1 MWWSRIRQYLGSQDL
16 NYGFVTGYQSVV
28 RLNLHIWICLFK
40 SKHKYQKIFRSK
52 KQGSQGLMG
61 FKEFVTED
69 SDAVISQIRQIRDQ
83 MRVIR
88 MKRLLAKEKV
98 TLKSME
104 GEKAG
109 TGINKHRYR

>member
-1 MWWSRIRQYLGSQDL
+1 
-16 NYGFVTGYQSVV
+16 
-28 RLNLHIWICLFK
+28 
-40 SKHKYQKIFRSK
+40 
-52 KQGSQGLMG
+52 MG
-61 FKEFVTED
+61 FKEFLTED
-69 SDAVISQIRQIRDQ
+69 SDAVISQIRRIRDQ

-88 MKRLLAKEKV
+88 LKRLLAAEKD

>member
-1 MWWSRIRQYLGSQDL
+1 M
-16 NYGFVTGYQSVV
+16 
-28 RLNLHIWICLFK
+28 
-40 SKHKYQKIFRSK
+40 
-52 KQGSQGLMG
+52 MG
-61 FKEFVTED
+61 FKEFVVTED
-69 SDAVISQIRQIRDQ
+69 SDAVISQIRKIRDQ

-88 MKRLLAKEKV
+88 LKRDLEKEKD